1 MASTYLTK
9 TFSSSPTN
17 AKIGTVSLWFKLA
30 NEADSSNTFFR
41 IFATGASATNRTDI
55 NITASTGT
63 LNFTA
68 VNSSTGL
75 ATSQGLRDESGFY
88 NLVASYDTTQSTASD
103 RLKLYLSGEQITAF
117 GSATYPAQN
126 ADLDFGN
133 NSNAHYIGKSP
144 HFSPRFFHGIISHF
158 HYVDGTAY
166 PASTFGSTDP
176 TTGEWKINTAP
187 TISSY
192 GNNGFWI
199 LKDGNTITDSSPNS
213 NNFTLGGGTL
223 TKTEDCPSNVFA
235 TLNAL
240 AKPGAGNLPSFG
252 NGNTHYN
259 KTATGAGNNS
269 MIVAT
274 LGATTG
280 KFYYEYKM
288 NDSNAF
294 IAGISTLDNTYYDA
308 NGGSM
313 NTASGVGVAYQSSG
327 NKIINGTSTTYGNS
341 YGSGNIVGVA
351 FDLVNNFIYF
361 SKDGVWQNSG
371 DPTSGSSGTG
381 GIGIATTGIT
391 YSPFAQNNGYNSP
404 SSVYYNFGN
413 GYFGT
418 TAVASAGTNASGNGI
433 FEYDVPTGYTALST
447 KGLNL

>member
-1 MASTYLTK
+1 MASTYLTR
-9 TFSSSPTN
+9 TPSSAGNRQKWTWSAWIKLGALGTDRNLFGAYAHSADNLKINIADTDQVSIRFYNNTEYQLGLNRIFRDTSAWYHLVFAVDTTLASGGDRFKIYVNGVRETSFAAANDPTQN
-17 AKIGTVSLWFKLA
+17 LQMTI
-30 NEADSSNTFFR
+30 NEATATQIGRFNTGSYFD
-41 IFATGASATNRTDI
+41 GSMSHI
-55 NITASTGT
+55 NFI
-63 LNFTA
+63 
-68 VNSSTGL
+68 
-75 ATSQGLRDESGFY
+75 
-88 NLVASYDTTQSTASD
+88 
-103 RLKLYLSGEQITAF
+103 
-117 GSATYPAQN
+117 
-126 ADLDFGN
+126 
-133 NSNAHYIGKSP
+133 
-144 HFSPRFFHGIISHF
+144 
-158 HYVDGTAY
+158 DGTAY
-166 PASTFGSTDP
+166 DASYFGSTDA
-176 TTGEWKINTAP
+176 TTGEWKINTSP
-187 TISSY
+187 SVTY
-192 GNNGFWI
+192 GTNGFWI

>member
-1 MASTYLTK
+1 MADTYLTRTPSSSSNRK
-9 TFSSSPTN
+9 TFTWSGWIKRSQLGATN
-17 AKIGTVSLWFKLA
+17 TLFTSGY
-30 NEADSSNTFFR
+30 SSN
-41 IFATGASATNRTDI
+41 AVASLRFN
-55 NITASTGT
+55 ASDK
-63 LNFTA
+63 LDVFDY
-68 VNSSTGL
+68 NSSTQFAVVTNRL
-75 ATSQGLRDESGFY
+75 FRDTSAWYHIVMR
-88 NLVASYDTTQSTASD
+88 VDTTQSTAND
-103 RLKLYLSGEQITAF
+103 RVRLYVNGEQETSLTTNTQPSQNYDTLYNGGVDYYIGRYGWT
-117 GSATYPAQN
+117 N
-126 ADLDFGN
+126 ADSFDGSMSHIHFCDGQSYAPTEFGE
-133 NSNAHYIGKSP
+133 
-144 HFSPRFFHGIISHF
+144 
-158 HYVDGTAY
+158 
-166 PASTFGSTDP
+166 TDT
-176 TTGEWKINTAP
+176 TTGQWKIKTSP
-187 TISSY
+187 SVTY
-192 GNNGFWI
+192 GTNGFFI
-199 LKDGNTITDSSPNS
+199 LKNGNTITDQSGEG

-223 TKTEDCPSNVFA
+223 TNTLDCPSNVFA

-240 AKPGAGNLPSFG
+240 AKPGTGNLPSFG

-327 NKIINGTSTTYGNS
+327 NKIINGTSTSYGNS
-341 YGSGNIVGVA
+341 YGSGNIIGVA

-418 TAVASAGTNASGNGI
+418 TAVSSAGTPGSTPGT
-433 FEYDVPTGYTALST
+433 FEYDVPSGYQPLST
-447 KGLNL
+447 KGLNA

>member
-1 MASTYLTK
+1 MASTYLTR
-9 TFSSSPTN
+9 TPSSAGNRQKWTWSAWIKLGALGTDRNLFGAYAHSADNLKINIADTDQVSIRFYNNTEYQLGLNRIFRDTSAWYHLVFAVDTTLASGGDRFKIYVNGVRETSFAAANDPTQN
-17 AKIGTVSLWFKLA
+17 LQMTI
-30 NEADSSNTFFR
+30 NEATATQIGRFNTGSYFD
-41 IFATGASATNRTDI
+41 GSMSHI
-55 NITASTGT
+55 NFI
-63 LNFTA
+63 
-68 VNSSTGL
+68 
-75 ATSQGLRDESGFY
+75 
-88 NLVASYDTTQSTASD
+88 
-103 RLKLYLSGEQITAF
+103 
-117 GSATYPAQN
+117 
-126 ADLDFGN
+126 
-133 NSNAHYIGKSP
+133 
-144 HFSPRFFHGIISHF
+144 
-158 HYVDGTAY
+158 DGTAY
-166 PASTFGSTDP
+166 DASYFGSTDA
-176 TTGEWKINTAP
+176 TTGEWKINTSP
-187 TISSY
+187 SVTY
-192 GNNGFWI
+192 GTNGFWI

-351 FDLVNNFIYF
+351 FDLVNNVIYF

>member
-1 MASTYLTK
+1 MASTYLTR
-9 TFSSSPTN
+9 TPSSAGNRQKWTWSAWIKLGALGTDRNLFGAYAHSADNFKINIADTDQVSMRFYNNTEYQLGLNRKFRDTSAWYHLVFAVDTTLASGGDRFKIYVNGVRETSFAAANDPTQN
-17 AKIGTVSLWFKLA
+17 LQMTI
-30 NEADSSNTFFR
+30 NEATATQIGRFNTGSYFD
-41 IFATGASATNRTDI
+41 GSMSHI
-55 NITASTGT
+55 NFI
-63 LNFTA
+63 
-68 VNSSTGL
+68 
-75 ATSQGLRDESGFY
+75 
-88 NLVASYDTTQSTASD
+88 
-103 RLKLYLSGEQITAF
+103 
-117 GSATYPAQN
+117 
-126 ADLDFGN
+126 
-133 NSNAHYIGKSP
+133 
-144 HFSPRFFHGIISHF
+144 
-158 HYVDGTAY
+158 DGTAY
-166 PASTFGSTDP
+166 DASYFGSTDA
-176 TTGEWKINTAP
+176 TTGEWKINTSP
-187 TISSY
+187 SVTY
-192 GNNGFWI
+192 GTNGFWI

-351 FDLVNNFIYF
+351 FDLVNNVIYF

>member
-1 MASTYLTK
+1 MADTYLTRTPSSSSNRK
-9 TFSSSPTN
+9 TFTWSGWIKRSQLGATN
-17 AKIGTVSLWFKLA
+17 TLFTSGY
-30 NEADSSNTFFR
+30 SSN
-41 IFATGASATNRTDI
+41 AVASLKFL
-55 NITASTGT
+55 ASDK
-63 LNFTA
+63 LDVFDY
-68 VNSSTGL
+68 NSSTQFAVITNRLFRDTSAWYHIVMRVDTTL
-75 ATSQGLRDESGFY
+75 ATANDRVRLYVNGEQETSLDTNTQPSQNYDSLFNGGVDYYIGRYGWTNPDSFDGSMSHIHFCDGQ
-88 NLVASYDTTQSTASD
+88 SYAPTEFGETDTT
-103 RLKLYLSGEQITAF
+103 
-117 GSATYPAQN
+117 
-126 ADLDFGN
+126 
-133 NSNAHYIGKSP
+133 
-144 HFSPRFFHGIISHF
+144 
-158 HYVDGTAY
+158 
-166 PASTFGSTDP
+166 
-176 TTGEWKINTAP
+176 TGQWKIKTSP
-187 TISSY
+187 SVTY
-192 GNNGFWI
+192 GTNGFFI
-199 LKDGNTITDSSPNS
+199 LKNGNTITDQSGEG

-223 TKTEDCPSNVFA
+223 TNTLDCPSNVFA

-240 AKPGAGNLPSFG
+240 AKPGTGNLPSFG

-259 KTATGAGNNS
+259 KTATGSGNNS

-327 NKIINGTSTTYGNS
+327 NKIINGTSTSYGNS
-341 YGSGNIVGVA
+341 YGSGNIIGVA

-418 TAVASAGTNASGNGI
+418 TAVTSAGTAGSTPGV
-433 FEYDVPTGYTALST
+433 FEYDVPSGYQPLTT
-447 KGLNL
+447 KGLNA